1 MKLIKFSILHPKTV
15 ILITGLLTIPFL
27 CYLPE
32 LKKEE
37 DAWAIIPS
45 SNQAKEYYHR
55 IKERFNLND
64 LIIIGIETEGGVFN
78 YDTLEKIKNL
88 TDKFQDITL
97 VASKAEDKLTRLIG
111 HASGE
116 IKRLLVNTGRDGLA
130 RSDVYGLGK
139 IEEYI
144 NKQEQPDVELKRWI
158 DDLRVRLFP
167 LKKVNSLF
175 TIENLRGTEYG
186 LSVAP
191 LIKKLPES
199 DERLMQTEEDAL
211 SNDLFNNIFI
221 SSDGRSSLMA
231 LELAFSESDMDLLR
245 PLYYKI
251 QDIIDSETGPE
262 KIYLGGTPVL
272 WFLEHKLSNKDF
284 NFLFPVVFMVIMLL
298 LLIFFRRAQGVYLP
312 MMIVGVSVIWSLGLM
327 SAFNIKLSVIGNVIP
342 VVLTAIGTANAIH
355 ILSHYYG
362 ELTKGIAKKA
372 ALEKIMERLSK
383 PVVMTSV
390 TTIAGFASLASSEI
404 PMIRDFGIFTSIGIF
419 TAMILSL
426 TFMPAAL
433 AISEDSGLKKR
444 LVKEA
449 DMTDGGIFNKCGVVL
464 ESRRWVFLSI
474 ILVMLCAVMFGAS
487 RVVIQYSPTELF
499 KAGSD
504 IRKAHNF
511 FNKNFAGVTGL
522 NVVLESGKD
531 NAFKNPEL
539 LEKMNALQMKITEHN
554 LVGKAISIADYIKRM
569 NFVMH
574 DEDES
579 YNRIPQSV
587 EKVTDF
593 EWVEVDG
600 REIVREQDFEV
611 TGYDQ
616 ILQYLLLYEGT
627 GGRDLRKVIDDKY
640 KEANI
645 NVFLK
650 TDNSATNRDIIRTIR
665 MHCKEIFTKDVSVS
679 FSGVSTLFIDLADM
693 IIKGQLLSIA
703 ISIGIVFVMIVLMI
717 RSPLLGTIGVLPVIF
732 TVLCNF
738 AIMKCFSVPLDV
750 GTALVSSIAIG
761 IGVDYCIHYL
771 TWVTDERR
779 KGSALSEAAK
789 KALSGVGKPVMLNA
803 LVVAAGFLVL
813 IFSNFVP
820 IINFGWMVCLT
831 MIISSVSTLVI
842 IPAILFAFT
851 KKRSCVLL
859 SLFSILFAGSMFFV
873 NTSAADNVM
882 GHQIMEKVYKRE
894 NGNDASAEIK
904 FVIIYPD
911 GKEKIRNTR
920 RLWIDLDGRDGFSEK
935 TLFFFLSP
943 PEIKDS
949 AFLVWNYEKYD
960 MDDKQWIYLPALR
973 KVRRVA
979 SGSNNDSFF
988 GTEFSYAD
996 LNMRVPD
1003 EDTHTLLRNEIFS
1016 DRDCYVVESIPEN
1029 PKDTYSRIVH
1039 WVDTANRTILK
1050 TEYYDREGR
1059 HLKTQILEWE
1069 LIQDIWTST
1078 NLVMENHING
1088 NKTIAAIRNVQYNIG
1103 LEDRLFHER
1112 TLKTGVR

>member
-15 ILITGLLTIPFL
+15 ILIMGLLTIPFL

-45 SNQAKEYYHR
+45 GSQTKEYYHR
-55 IKERFNLND
+55 IKERFNQND
-64 LIIIGIETEGGVFN
+64 LIIIGIETKGGIFN

-88 TDKFQDITL
+88 TDKLQDITL
-97 VASKAEDKLTRLIG
+97 VTTKEEDELVRLIS

-116 IKRLLVNTGRDGLA
+116 IRRLLVNIGRDGLA

-144 NKQEQPDVELKRWI
+144 NQQEQLDIELKRWI

-167 LKKVNSLF
+167 FRKVNSLF
-175 TIENLRGTEYG
+175 TIENLKGTEYG

-199 DERLMQTEEDAL
+199 DEHLMQTEEDVLA
-211 SNDLFNNIFI
+211 NDLFNNIFI
-221 SSDGRSSLMA
+221 SSDVRSALIA

-251 QDIIDSETGPE
+251 EDIIDSETGPE

-272 WFLEHKLSNKDF
+272 WFLEHKLLNKDF
-284 NFLFPVVFMVIMLL
+284 NFLFPIVFVAIMFL
-298 LLIFFRRAQGVYLP
+298 LLIFFKRLQGVYLP

-327 SAFNIKLSVIGNVIP
+327 SILNIKLSVIGNVIP
-342 VVLTAIGTANAIH
+342 VVLTATGTADAIH
-355 ILSHYYG
+355 ILFQYYG
-362 ELTKGIAKKA
+362 ELTKGLPKKA
-372 ALEKIMERLSK
+372 ALEKTMERLSK
-383 PVVMTSV
+383 PVVMTSI

-419 TAMILSL
+419 IAMILSL
-426 TFMPAAL
+426 TFVPAAL
-433 AISEDSGLKKR
+433 TLSKDPRVKKIFTQ
-444 LVKEA
+444 EA
-449 DMTDGGIFNKCGVVL
+449 DRIDDGIFNKCGVVL
-464 ESRRWVFLSI
+464 ESRRWVFLPI
-474 ILVMLCAVMFGAS
+474 IVIVICAVVFGAS

-522 NVVLESGKD
+522 NVVLESNKD
-531 NAFKNPEL
+531 NAFKTPEL
-539 LEKMNALQMKITEHN
+539 LEKMNVLQMKITEHN
-554 LVGKAISIADYIKRM
+554 QVGKAISIVDYVKRM

-600 REIVREQDFEV
+600 KEIVREQDFEV

-616 ILQYLLLYEGT
+616 ISQYLLLYEGA
-627 GGRDLRKVIDDKY
+627 GGRDLSKVIDDKY

-650 TDNSATNRDIIRTIR
+650 TDNSTTNKDIIKTIG
-665 MHCKEIFTKDVSVS
+665 MYCKEMFTNDISVS

-703 ISIGIVFVMIVLMI
+703 ISIGIVFIMIVLMI
-717 RSPLLGTIGVLPVIF
+717 RSLLFGALGILPIIF

-738 AIMKCFSVPLDV
+738 AIMKRFSVPLDI

-779 KGSALSEAAK
+779 KGSTLNEAAR

-803 LVVAAGFLVL
+803 MVVAAGFLVL

-831 MIISSVSTLVI
+831 MVISSVSTLII
-842 IPAILFAFT
+842 IPTILFAFT
-851 KKRSCVLL
+851 KKNRCVLL
-859 SLFSILFAGSMFFV
+859 SLFSIFVSSLIFV
-873 NTSAADNVM
+873 NTSSADNM
-882 GHQIMEKVYKRE
+882 TGYQIMEKVYKRE

-904 FVIIYPD
+904 FVIVYPD

-973 KVRRVA
+973 KVRRIA

-988 GTEFSYAD
+988 GTEFGYAD
-996 LNMRVPD
+996 LNMRTPD
-1003 EDTHTLLRNEIFS
+1003 EDAHTLLRNEILS
-1016 DRDCYVVESIPEN
+1016 DRDCYVVESIPKD
-1029 PKDTYSRIVH
+1029 PKGTYSRTVH
-1039 WVDTANRTILK
+1039 WIDVVKWTVIK

-1059 HLKTQILEWE
+1059 HLKTQMLKWE
-1069 LIQDIWTST
+1069 LIQNIWTST
-1078 NLVMENHING
+1078 SLVMENHINR
-1088 NKTIAAIRNVQYNIG
+1088 NKTIATIWNVQYNNG
-1103 LEDRLFHER
+1103 LEDRMFHER